1 MDLTLLTL
9 SITNKSAKFEVFM
22 TFFLPTLACER
33 IFTELQSIESWFFLY
48 IEAENILFPGMCEHF
63 SVQKFYRLGLEANAL
78 NAYII
83 MTKNPTRNTTE
94 TLNQSIVLQNACT
107 LTNNKAQKNL

>member
-9 SITNKSAKFEVFM
+9 SITNKSAKSEVFM
-22 TFFLPTLACER
+22 TFFSSCFSMWEFLPNSKVLNVD
-33 IFTELQSIESWFFLY
+33 FFFLY
-48 IEAENILFPGMCEHF
+48 IEVENILFPGMCEHF
-63 SVQKFYRLGLEANAL
+63 SVQIFYRLGLEVNAL

-94 TLNQSIVLQNACT
+94 THT
-107 LTNNKAQKNL
+107 P

>member
-1 MDLTLLTL
+1 MRG
-9 SITNKSAKFEVFM
+9 
-22 TFFLPTLACER
+22 FLPNSKVLKVD
-33 IFTELQSIESWFFLY
+33 FFLY

-94 TLNQSIVLQNACT
+94 TPTQ
-107 LTNNKAQKNL
+107 